1 MNELHRARP
10 GKIRGHRLGATAVAV
25 AAVTLLSGCS
35 LLNGSSN
42 SGTPAAGNST
52 VETPSVTIGILT
64 SPDVAP
70 VKLAQL
76 EGIFKAQ
83 GLNPVVK
90 LFASGPSMFPD
101 LANGSLDIVE
111 TNYVNYFQA
120 VAAKTLD
127 AKVIADGY
135 SGTPTSFVLL
145 TPPNSPIKT
154 PADLA
159 GKTIATQAPGNIV
172 ELLLRSLLASNNVDP
187 NSPKYVPIHFPD
199 MPNALRTGQVDAA
212 VDFEPFITESE
223 RDFGAK
229 EPFPLITNATNGMPL
244 SGYIATS
251 KFIDANPKTIAAL
264 QRAVVEANGRAASRS
279 ELAKVLPAL
288 TGVPVSLVPML
299 NIGSY
304 PTSLDPTRLQR
315 VITLMKTYGGL
326 TTDLNASDLI
336 VPLPP
341 ANS

>member
-1 MNELHRARP
+1 MNELSRARP
-10 GKIRGHRLGATAVAV
+10 GTTRRRRLGATAVAAV
-25 AAVTLLSGCS
+25 AMMLLTGCS
-35 LLNGSSN
+35 LLNGSN
-42 SGTPAAGNST
+42 STSTPSAGNSK
-52 VETPSVTIGILT
+52 VEKPTVTIGILT

-70 VKLAQL
+70 LKLAQL
-76 EGIFKAQ
+76 EGLFKAQ

-90 LFASGPSMFPD
+90 VFASGPAMYPD
-101 LANGSLDIVE
+101 LVNGSLDIAQG
-111 TNYVNYFQA
+111 NYVNYFQA
-120 VAAKTLD
+120 VAAGTLD
-127 AKVIADGY
+127 AKVIADAY

-187 NSPKYVPIHFPD
+187 NSPHYVPIHFPD
-199 MPNALRTGQVDAA
+199 MPNALKTGTVDAA
-212 VDFEPFITESE
+212 VDFEPFITEAE

-244 SGYIATS
+244 SGYFATS
-251 KFIDANPKTIAAL
+251 KFINANPKTIAAF
-264 QRAVVEANGRAASRS
+264 QRAMVQASAKAASRS
-279 ELAKVLPAL
+279 ELGKVLPAL
-288 TGVPVSLVPML
+288 TGVSPSLVPML
-299 NIGSY
+299 NIGAY

-326 TTDLNASDLI
+326 TTNLDAKTLI

-341 ANS
+341 NS